1 MKGDV
6 SQKEFVDLYKK
17 EREMY
22 ECWGNFVADYIR
34 EKIKEKYINLDRILK
49 IPISVRTKDIESL
62 VEKAFYR
69 NKNYKDPYNEI
80 TDKVG
85 IRFVVMHS
93 GQLELICKIVEECSF
108 WSESKDSD
116 FHLSRE
122 NHPEVFSY
130 ESIHYVVRNKERRKI
145 DKYEIPEGIPCEI
158 QVRTLEQHAYAEISH
173 DLFYKKEKRDNS
185 EISRYLAR
193 TAAFNEE
200 SDELFKMIYEKV
212 EEDNVNYEIIMN

>member
-22 ECWGNFVADYIR
+22 ECWGNFVADYIC

-93 GQLELICKIVEECSF
+93 GQLEFICKIVEECSF
-108 WSESKDSD
+108 
-116 FHLSRE
+116 
-122 NHPEVFSY
+122 
-130 ESIHYVVRNKERRKI
+130 
-145 DKYEIPEGIPCEI
+145 
-158 QVRTLEQHAYAEISH
+158 
-173 DLFYKKEKRDNS
+173 
-185 EISRYLAR
+185 
-193 TAAFNEE
+193 
-200 SDELFKMIYEKV
+200 
-212 EEDNVNYEIIMN
+212 

>member
-122 NHPEVFSY
+122 NHPEVFS
-130 ESIHYVVRNKERRKI
+130 
-145 DKYEIPEGIPCEI
+145 
-158 QVRTLEQHAYAEISH
+158 
-173 DLFYKKEKRDNS
+173 
-185 EISRYLAR
+185 
-193 TAAFNEE
+193 
-200 SDELFKMIYEKV
+200 
-212 EEDNVNYEIIMN
+212 